1 MVSLPINEKQEPRT
15 FHSHGVQLTEYH
27 DHMSRPRLSRPHR
40 ILVVVLPLVL
50 LAWLLMSHLSF
61 DPSDLARSTVT
72 KHHSYHNAA
81 HPAQA
86 ASTLKGNSSALVPLE
101 AHIMSK
107 CPDARDCL
115 RDLVVP
121 AMEKVVDMV
130 DFNLSF
136 IGK

>member
-1 MVSLPINEKQEPRT
+1 ML
-15 FHSHGVQLTEYH
+15 LT
-27 DHMSRPRLSRPHR
+27 
-40 ILVVVLPLVL
+40 
-50 LAWLLMSHLSF
+50 WLLISHLSF
-61 DPSDLARSTVT
+61 DKTDSVLYQVEGHQS
-72 KHHSYHNAA
+72 HHTTA
-81 HPAQA
+81 HPPPA
-86 ASTLKGNSSALVPLE
+86 AATSQGNSSGLVPLE

-130 DFNLSF
+130 DFNVSF